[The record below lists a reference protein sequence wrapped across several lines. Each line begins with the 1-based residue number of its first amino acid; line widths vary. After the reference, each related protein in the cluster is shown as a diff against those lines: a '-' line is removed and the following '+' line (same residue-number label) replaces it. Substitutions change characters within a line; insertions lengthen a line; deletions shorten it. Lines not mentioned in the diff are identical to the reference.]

1 MWAGS
6 VWREPTYD
14 RCLVSLSRSG
24 ADAVVIREF
33 DPKTK
38 TFVKDGFALTEAK
51 SDVVWKDRDTLFV
64 GTDFG
69 PGSLTDSGYPRVA
82 KEWIRATPLAD
93 AKPLYEGKTTDVGVG
108 AAKDHTQ
115 GFEREFVARSISFYE
130 SELFLRRDGKLVKI
144 EKPADAEASTHRDL
158 LLIKLRSSW
167 QVGGHLYP
175 AGALLATDFEEFLKD
190 KRKFDVLFEPTE
202 RKSLAGFSPTRRE
215 HSRRWRVRPQ
225 VAPGRTQ
232 GEPASGLRRLR
243 GRGPGSRQAEGH
255 GAEAPRH

>member
-1 MWAGS
+1 VWAGS

-14 RCLVSLSRSG
+14 RCLVSLSRGG

-115 GFEREFVARSISFYE
+115 GFERVRGAVHK
-130 SELFLRRDGKLVKI
+130 FL
-144 EKPADAEASTHRDL
+144 
-158 LLIKLRSSW
+158 
-167 QVGGHLYP
+167 
-175 AGALLATDFEEFLKD
+175 
-190 KRKFDVLFEPTE
+190 
-202 RKSLAGFSPTRRE
+202 
-215 HSRRWRVRPQ
+215 
-225 VAPGRTQ
+225 
-232 GEPASGLRRLR
+232 
-243 GRGPGSRQAEGH
+243 
-255 GAEAPRH
+255 